1 MSSLAKDLLG
11 RRGEDAA
18 TQYLEARNYQI
29 LERNWRHGRAEVD
42 IIVISPDQQTLIFV
56 EVKTRATDFYGYPE
70 LAVTARKM
78 ELLYEAADAF
88 QEEFGWT
95 KDVRFDILALTVQG
109 PGFRVY
115 HIEHAFKGY

>member
-1 MSSLAKDLLG
+1 MSTLAKDLLG

-18 TQYLEARNYQI
+18 AQYLAARDYQI
-29 LERNWRHGRAEVD
+29 LERNWRHRRAEVD
-42 IIVISPDQQTLIFV
+42 LIVISPDRQTLIFV

-78 ELLYEAADAF
+78 ELLYEAADVY

-95 KDVRFDILALTVQG
+95 RDVRFDILALTVHG
-109 PGFRVY
+109 AGFKVY